1 MLYRPDAFER
11 LTDARWSERR
21 VRRAIGEIVDDA
33 DTAYSE
39 ADFWPADDW
48 DAWGSSRP
56 LKTLYVGA
64 AGVVWGLDRLRAR
77 GYAAPRLDL
86 ARATQRALE
95 AWRERPGV
103 LTALDLPEPAHASLL
118 MGEAGILTVLWQLDP
133 ERGIADDLHAHVRA
147 NAGNVAHDV
156 MWGAPGTMLAA
167 LAMLGWTKE
176 NRWERAWRESAS
188 ALLEARDVD
197 GLWTQHLYGEVYRGL
212 GPVRGAVGNVLA
224 LLQGEELLQPG
235 KRDQL
240 RQETNGLL
248 ARTAVVEDG
257 LANWPGAE
265 GHDLVAGDRQI
276 RVQWDCG
283 APGIVAS
290 TAAFLD
296 EELLLAGAELT
307 WRAGPHGDEKGSSLC
322 HGTAGNGYA
331 LLATFQRT
339 QDERWLT
346 RARRFA
352 VHALDQVQRARLRR
366 GRGRYSLWTGDLGVA
381 LFAADCLEAKSA
393 YPIMESWD

>member
-95 AWRERPGV
+95 AWREHPGV

-290 TAAFLD
+290 TAAFL
-296 EELLLAGAELT
+296 AGWRSSPPTVSRRRART
-307 WRAGPHGDEKGSSLC
+307 RSWRAGTD
-322 HGTAGNGYA
+322 NG
-331 LLATFQRT
+331 
-339 QDERWLT
+339 
-346 RARRFA
+346 RARAGQTRRSDPTPERTSSITRPRGQRRA
-352 VHALDQVQRARLRR
+352 GRSPSASCRRECPSPRAR
-366 GRGRYSLWTGDLGVA
+366 
-381 LFAADCLEAKSA
+381 
-393 YPIMESWD
+393 PSWPEPCPPSPR